1 MQPTLSIWNVGQIIV
16 DLLISSI
23 MEKRV
28 AYLDEP
34 SVLPYANNAAF
45 RSDAMV
51 TDMTMEV

>member
-1 MQPTLSIWNVGQIIV
+1 MQSTLSIWNVGQIIV

-34 SVLPYANNAAF
+34 
-45 RSDAMV
+45 
-51 TDMTMEV
+51 